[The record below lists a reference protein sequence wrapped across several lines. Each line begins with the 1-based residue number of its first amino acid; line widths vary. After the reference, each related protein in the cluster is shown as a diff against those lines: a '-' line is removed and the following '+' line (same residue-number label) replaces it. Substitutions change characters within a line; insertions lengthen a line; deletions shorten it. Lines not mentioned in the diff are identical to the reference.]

1 MSTKEAG
8 PGEAA
13 PPGQTARTT
22 KGDAYLAADARE
34 ARGKAARAVAPRA
47 SHAEFESASDRDPV
61 AIVDEDTPS
70 RVPELVPIRY
80 GRMLV
85 TPFTFYRGAASLMAN
100 DLTATPSSGLRA
112 QLCGDAHLSNFG
124 GFASP
129 SRDLVFDLNDFDE
142 TLPGPFEW
150 DVKRLATSFEIAGRD
165 RGFSESDRRAAV
177 LASVR
182 AYRESMRQFAA
193 MNNLGVWYSRL
204 NADQLVARLRSE
216 KDKKQ
221 AKTVERAA
229 AKAQTKDSMKAF
241 AKLTHL
247 VDGEPRIISD
257 PPLIVPIAEFAE
269 AEGRSRDEITA
280 AVLALFDGYRRTL
293 QPDRRML
300 LEGFRYV
307 DLARK
312 VVGVGSVGTRCWILL
327 LLGRDDNDPLFL
339 QIKETGPSVLE
350 RHHGRSQ
357 FRNHGQRVVEGQ
369 RLMQAASDIFLGW
382 LRNKEG
388 LDGLP
393 RDFYVRQLWDWK
405 TSVDTDT
412 ILPRGLELYAS
423 ACGWTLARAHARS
436 SDRIAISTY
445 LGKSDVFD
453 GAVADFAVAYADQNE
468 RDYAT
473 LVEAAKDG
481 RIEAKEGL

>member
-1 MSTKEAG
+1 MSTKEAA
-8 PGEAA
+8 PQKAA
-13 PPGQTARTT
+13 RPARAAVRT
-22 KGDAYLAADARE
+22 YLTPEERE
-34 ARGKAARAVAPRA
+34 IRGKAARAAAPRA
-47 SHAEFESASDRDPV
+47 SHAEFEPGPDRDPV

-85 TPFTFYRGAASLMAN
+85 TPFTFYRGAANLMAY
-100 DLTATPSSGLRA
+100 DLAATPSTGLRA

-165 RGFSESDRRAAV
+165 RGFNDRDRRAAV

-182 AYRESMRQFAA
+182 TYRESMRQFAA

-204 NADQLVARLRSE
+204 NADQLVTRLRSE

-221 AKTVERAA
+221 AKSVERVA

-257 PPLIVPIAEFAE
+257 PPLIVPIAELAE
-269 AEGRSRDEITA
+269 AEGRNGDEITA
-280 AVLALFDGYRRTL
+280 GVLALFEGYRRTL
-293 QPDRRML
+293 QPDRRLL

-350 RHHGRSQ
+350 QHHGRSQ

-388 LDGLP
+388 LDGRA

-436 SDRIAISTY
+436 SDRIAIATY

-453 GAVADFAVAYADQNE
+453 RAVADFAIAYADQNE

-473 LVEAAKDG
+473 LVEAAKKG

>member
-1 MSTKEAG
+1 VKEETVSTASEA
-8 PGEAA
+8 PEQTEDAA
-13 PPGQTARTT
+13 KSPKVTHLTESERIGRGKTARE
-22 KGDAYLAADARE
+22 K
-34 ARGKAARAVAPRA
+34 APRA
-47 SHAEFESASDRDPV
+47 SHSILETSSDRDPV
-61 AIVDEDTPS
+61 AIVDADTPS

-85 TPFTFYRGAASLMAN
+85 SPFTFYRGAASLMAH
-100 DLTATPSSGLRA
+100 DLAATPRAGLNV

-150 DVKRLATSFEIAGRD
+150 DVKRLAASFEIAGRD
-165 RGFSESDRRAAV
+165 RGFDDRVRRAAV
-177 LASVR
+177 LTAVR
-182 AYRESMRQFAA
+182 AYRESMRNFAA
-193 MNNLGVWYSRL
+193 MSNLAVWYSRL
-204 NADQLVARLRSE
+204 NATEMAANLRSQS
-216 KDKKQ
+216 DKKQ
-221 AKTVERAA
+221 AKAIERTA

-241 AKLTHL
+241 AKLTHE

-257 PPLIVPIAEFAE
+257 PPLIVPIAELVDDMQ
-269 AEGRSRDEITA
+269 RDEVTA
-280 AVLALFDGYRRTL
+280 GVLDLFRGYRRTL
-293 QPDRRML
+293 QPDRKIL

-327 LLGRDDNDPLFL
+327 LLGRDDGDPLFL
-339 QIKETGPSVLE
+339 QVKETGPSVLE
-350 RHHGRSQ
+350 SLLGRSR

-382 LRNKEG
+382 IRNPAG
-388 LDGLP
+388 LDGVQ

-405 TSVDTDT
+405 TSVDTET
-412 ILPRGLELYAS
+412 ILPRGLELYAQ

-436 SDRIAISTY
+436 GDRIAIATY
-445 LGKSDVFD
+445 LGKGDVFD
-453 GAVADFAVAYADQNE
+453 RAVTDFAVAYADQNE

-473 LVEAAKDG
+473 LVEATRDG